1 MRDPSEEHDLR
12 WVDSRG
18 GVHFIGRRHDYTN
31 GFRMAAIMR
40 NLREPAVWADLVE
53 RIKEFLVLFLICVQ
67 NGGSRSSA
75 DAFLLA
81 LICTLG
87 RHRSPALCHMIH
99 NWLNSW
105 AITTWHE
112 HSGLFL
118 EERGPCHCV
127 LHDLSLIHI

>member
-1 MRDPSEEHDLR
+1 MRDPSEDYDIR

-40 NLREPAVWADLVE
+40 NLREPAVWADLVG
-53 RIKEFLVLFLICVQ
+53 RIKEFLVLFLIHVQ
-67 NGGSRSSA
+67 NGGSRSSE

-99 NWLNSW
+99 KWLNSW

-112 HSGLFL
+112 HSGLF
-118 EERGPCHCV
+118 RGEGPV
-127 LHDLSLIHI
+127 SLCPS